1 MINERKTIL
10 VVDDNREVREV
21 ALAMLEAAGYRVLA
35 AASGDDAYSL
45 LLACPDLRI
54 DALFT
59 DVVMPGQLDG
69 IDLAHAARLLRP
81 GLPVLYASGF
91 PNLARKRWDNEVHE
105 TVLRKPYRAGEL
117 CRAVVAVLDPV
128 G

>member
-1 MINERKTIL
+1 MTNAQKTIL

-21 ALAMLEAAGYRVLA
+21 ALAMLEEAGYCVLA

-45 LLACPDLRI
+45 LLARPDLRI

-59 DVVMPGQLDG
+59 DVVMPGRLDG
-69 IDLAHAARLLRP
+69 IDLAHEARLLRP
-81 GLPVLYASGF
+81 GLPVVYASGF
-91 PNLARKRWDNEVHE
+91 PNLARKRWDDEVRE
-105 TVLRKPYRAGEL
+105 TVLRKPYRSGEL
-117 CRAVVAVLDPV
+117 CRAVVAVLDSV